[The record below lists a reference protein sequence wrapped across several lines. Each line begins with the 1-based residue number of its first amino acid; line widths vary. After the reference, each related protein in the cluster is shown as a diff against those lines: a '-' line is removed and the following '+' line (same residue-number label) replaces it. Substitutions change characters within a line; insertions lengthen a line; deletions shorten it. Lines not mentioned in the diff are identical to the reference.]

1 MQLSAQR
8 QDDQGHEEIP
18 AAWSQEGGAGESEM
32 NPSVSPQE
40 EQADALKGKVIAD
53 YKPDV
58 DYKQGIQNGNPL
70 RGDF

>member
-1 MQLSAQR
+1 
-8 QDDQGHEEIP
+8 
-18 AAWSQEGGAGESEM
+18 M